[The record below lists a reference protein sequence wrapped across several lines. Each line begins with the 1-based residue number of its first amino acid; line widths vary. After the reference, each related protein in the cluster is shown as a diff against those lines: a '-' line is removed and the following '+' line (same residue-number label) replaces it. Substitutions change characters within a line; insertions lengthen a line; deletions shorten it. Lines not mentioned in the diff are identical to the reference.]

1 LINAALYAFH
11 KRFNL
16 DCMDTKK
23 LVGFIGVLT
32 VSTFLCCSDKPKAD
46 VSDYKIA
53 YNVYYDTANDDY
65 EIFVMNADG
74 TGQKNISNAPG
85 VEWVYYAYKDKLYF
99 VSDRDTTHRMY
110 FLYEMDAD
118 GNNVRKVTD
127 LRLEDSWMSSR
138 NDGQELVVAGRIG
151 KEIRYQLF
159 LIDVKTGK
167 YAQLT
172 TDTAASFA
180 DPHFSP
186 DGNHIVFR
194 HRKNRRNYQDEKAE
208 IWMMDAD
215 GSNLKQ
221 LTHFPNDTTA
231 QWHSYHAGP
240 PCWEPNR
247 NLISYISRQ
256 KGKHNIFTMK
266 PDGTNVTQLSTDTLS
281 EGWHAWS
288 PDGEWLAFDVSNKEG
303 YKFNIY
309 LRKRDGSDQ
318 KKLTSDWRSE
328 MAPVFVLP
336 AKE

>member
-1 LINAALYAFH
+1 MINAALYAFH

-240 PCWEPNR
+240 PFWEPNR

>member
-1 LINAALYAFH
+1 MEMKKVFGLTLAL
-11 KRFNL
+11 
-16 DCMDTKK
+16 
-23 LVGFIGVLT
+23 GVSVLF
-32 VSTFLCCSDKPKAD
+32 SCSHKPKAD

-110 FLYEMDAD
+110 FLYEMYAN
-118 GNNVRKVTD
+118 GNNVRKITD

-138 NDGQELVVAGRIG
+138 KDGQELVVAGRIG

-159 LIDVKTGK
+159 LVDVKTGK
-167 YAQLT
+167 YTQLT

-186 DGNHIVFR
+186 DGKQIVFR
-194 HRKNRRNYQDEKAE
+194 HRKNRRNYQGEKAE
-208 IWMMDAD
+208 IWIMDAD
-215 GSNLKQ
+215 GSNLEQ
-221 LTHFPNDTTA
+221 LTYFPNDTTA

-240 PCWEPNR
+240 PFWEPNR
-247 NLISYISRQ
+247 NFISYISRQ
-256 KGKHNIFTMK
+256 RGKHNIFTMN
-266 PDGTNVTQLSTDTLS
+266 PDGTNVTQLTTDTLS

-288 PDGEWLAFDVSNKEG
+288 PDGDWLAFDVSNKEG
-303 YKFNIY
+303 YKFDIY
-309 LRKRDGSDQ
+309 LRNRDGSSQ
-318 KKLTSDWRSE
+318 KKLTNDWRSE

-336 AKE
+336 PK

>member
-1 LINAALYAFH
+1 MKKIVAFAM
-11 KRFNL
+11 L
-16 DCMDTKK
+16 
-23 LVGFIGVLT
+23 LSIGYML
-32 VSTFLCCSDKPKAD
+32 SCSDKPKAD

-159 LIDVKTGK
+159 LVDVKTGT
-167 YAQLT
+167 YSQLT

-186 DGNHIVFR
+186 DGKQIVFR
-194 HRKNRRNYQDEKAE
+194 HRKNRRNYQGEKAE
-208 IWMMDAD
+208 IWMMNSD

-240 PCWEPNR
+240 PFWEPNQ

-266 PDGTNVTQLSTDTLS
+266 PDGTNVKQLTTDTLS

-288 PDGEWLAFDVSNKEG
+288 PDGDWLTFDVSNKEG
-303 YKFNIY
+303 YKFDIY
-309 LRKRDGSDQ
+309 LRKRDGSGQ

-336 AKE
+336 AKK

>member
-1 LINAALYAFH
+1 MEI
-11 KRFNL
+11 
-16 DCMDTKK
+16 KK
-23 LVGFIGVLT
+23 FIGFALT
-32 VSTFLCCSDKPKAD
+32 LGIGIMTSCSDTNSN
-46 VSDYKIA
+46 VSHYKIA
-53 YNVYYDTANDDY
+53 YNVYYDTANDNY
-65 EIFVMNADG
+65 EVFVMNSDG

-85 VEWVYYAYKDKLYF
+85 VEWVYYAWKDKLYF
-99 VSDRDTTHRMY
+99 ISDRDTTHRMY

-118 GNNVRKVTD
+118 GNNVRKITD

-138 NDGQELVVAGRIG
+138 NDGQELIVSGRIG
-151 KEIRYQLF
+151 KEIRFQLF
-159 LIDVKTGK
+159 LVDVKTGS
-167 YAQLT
+167 YTQLT

-186 DGNHIVFR
+186 DGKQIVFR

-208 IWMMDAD
+208 IWIMDAD

-221 LTHFPNDTTA
+221 LTHYPEDTTA

-240 PCWEPNR
+240 PFWEPNH

-256 KGKHNIFTMK
+256 KGKHNIFTMA
-266 PDGTNVTQLSTDTLS
+266 PDGSNVKQITTDTLS

-288 PDGEWLAFDVSNKEG
+288 PDGEWLAFDVSNKAG
-303 YKFNIY
+303 YKFDIY
-309 LRKRDGSDQ
+309 LRNRDGSGQ

-336 AKE
+336 PQ

>member
-1 LINAALYAFH
+1 MEMKKVFGLTLAL
-11 KRFNL
+11 
-16 DCMDTKK
+16 
-23 LVGFIGVLT
+23 GVSVLF
-32 VSTFLCCSDKPKAD
+32 SCSHKPKAD

-110 FLYEMDAD
+110 FLYEMYAN
-118 GNNVRKVTD
+118 GNNVRKITD

-138 NDGQELVVAGRIG
+138 KDGQELVVAGRIG

-159 LIDVKTGK
+159 LVDVKTGK
-167 YAQLT
+167 YTQLT

-186 DGNHIVFR
+186 DGKQIVFR
-194 HRKNRRNYQDEKAE
+194 HRKNRRNYQGEKAE
-208 IWMMDAD
+208 IWIMDAD
-215 GSNLKQ
+215 GSNLEQ
-221 LTHFPNDTTA
+221 LTYFPNDTTA

-240 PCWEPNR
+240 PFWEPNR
-247 NLISYISRQ
+247 NFISYISRQ
-256 KGKHNIFTMK
+256 RGKHNIFTMN
-266 PDGTNVTQLSTDTLS
+266 PDGTNVTQLTTDTLS

-288 PDGEWLAFDVSNKEG
+288 PDGDWLAFDASNKEG
-303 YKFNIY
+303 YKFDIY
-309 LRKRDGSDQ
+309 LRNRDGSSQ
-318 KKLTSDWRSE
+318 KKLTNDWRSE

-336 AKE
+336 PK

>member
-1 LINAALYAFH
+1 MEIKTYSGLL
-11 KRFNL
+11 
-16 DCMDTKK
+16 
-23 LVGFIGVLT
+23 LVFAIGTL
-32 VSTFLCCSDKPKAD
+32 LGCSNKPKAD

-53 YNVYYDTANDDY
+53 YNVYYDTATDDY

-186 DGNHIVFR
+186 DGKHIVFR
-194 HRKNRRNYQDEKAE
+194 HRKNRRNYQGEKAE

-240 PCWEPNR
+240 PFWEPNR

-266 PDGTNVTQLSTDTLS
+266 PDGTNVTQLTTDTLS

-303 YKFNIY
+303 YKFDIY
-309 LRKRDGSDQ
+309 LRKHDGSDQ

-336 AKE
+336 PK

>member
-1 LINAALYAFH
+1 MEVKKLFAGVFILGIGTLVA
-11 KRFNL
+11 
-16 DCMDTKK
+16 CSDTKYK
-23 LVGFIGVLT
+23 T
-32 VSTFLCCSDKPKAD
+32 D
-46 VSDYKIA
+46 VSQYKIA

-65 EIFVMNADG
+65 EVFVMNADG

-138 NDGQELVVAGRIG
+138 NDGQEMIVSGRIG
-151 KEIRYQLF
+151 KEVRFQLF
-159 LIDVKTGK
+159 LVDIETGT
-167 YAQLT
+167 YTQLT

-186 DGNHIVFR
+186 DGKQIVFR

-215 GSNLKQ
+215 GNNLKQ
-221 LTHFPNDTTA
+221 LTYYPEDTTA

-240 PCWEPNR
+240 PFWEPNQ
-247 NLISYISRQ
+247 NIISYISRQ
-256 KGKHNIFTMK
+256 KGKHNIFTMS
-266 PDGTNVTQLSTDTLS
+266 PDGSNTKQLTPDTLS

-288 PDGEWLAFDVSNKEG
+288 PDGEWITFDVSNKEG
-303 YKFNIY
+303 YKFDIY
-309 LRKRDGSDQ
+309 LRKRDGSGQ
-318 KKLTSDWRSE
+318 KKLTNDWRSE

-336 AKE
+336 AK